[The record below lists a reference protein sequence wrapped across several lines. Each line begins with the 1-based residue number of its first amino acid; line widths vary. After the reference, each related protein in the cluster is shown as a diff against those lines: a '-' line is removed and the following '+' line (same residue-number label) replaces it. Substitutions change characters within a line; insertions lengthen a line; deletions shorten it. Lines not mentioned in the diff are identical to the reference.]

1 MQAHIERRHPEIT
14 QAERKTKQQTAQI
27 VDEIEELRERL
38 RLSQSQL
45 QVEREADSLRRD
57 QEAENIRRREEELR
71 KEFETWK
78 VDERKKILQEMDS
91 LRQQL
96 LMEFQD
102 MTSKNLSIEA
112 VSEMFL

>member
-1 MQAHIERRHPEIT
+1 MCP
-14 QAERKTKQQTAQI
+14 K
-27 VDEIEELRERL
+27 
-38 RLSQSQL
+38 
-45 QVEREADSLRRD
+45 